1 MTIVDDE
8 VSVDNLIEDYLTSE
22 PNNEY
27 IQSCDIVA
35 FNKICEFQ
43 PLFWNMDLSSSLIW
57 YAANQFN
64 QSSQSSVAELSGYNQ
79 CESQLAS

>member
-1 MTIVDDE
+1 
-8 VSVDNLIEDYLTSE
+8 
-22 PNNEY
+22 
-27 IQSCDIVA
+27 VA